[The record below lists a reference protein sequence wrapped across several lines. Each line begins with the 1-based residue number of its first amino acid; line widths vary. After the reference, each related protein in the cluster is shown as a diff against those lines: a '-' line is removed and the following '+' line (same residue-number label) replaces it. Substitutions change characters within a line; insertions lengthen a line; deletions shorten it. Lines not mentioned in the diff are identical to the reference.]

1 MAQMSIIY
9 ELSLA
14 LSEGIADDY
23 YANIINHLQKN
34 RNNEPYL
41 DQDLKVFI
49 EQMINNQK

>member
-1 MAQMSIIY
+1 MSIIY

-23 YANIINHLQKN
+23 YANIKSPSEN

-41 DQDLKVFI
+41 DQDLKTSI
-49 EQMINNQK
+49 